1 MHLYLHNFEQAMP
14 VFEDGSPEKARAW
27 EIQGRWQDA
36 AEGYKA
42 AGLAVHA
49 AVCLEKAKEFTAST
63 QAWQGLSRH
72 PSLRGNE
79 YETALVSFNLGMAA
93 LHAGV
98 DANLARKSLVESQ
111 RKLEQVADLFETRGE
126 RERAFDCYHIL
137 LKLGKDSGQF
147 ENLAEGY
154 LNCIRVLKT
163 DNLKFYV
170 LQYYEDFIELALEQ
184 DELHAAASLFQ
195 EAADYASRSSLPY
208 DQYYLARA
216 ASTWAQCGEKY
227 HRENAPVDMVENA
240 LTASISSYSSVG
252 NYPKVKELFQRLS
265 ELDLP
270 KKKRERFLRIA
281 SEYEGQ
287 AEKKRVGPEF
297 PEHLKHQAYADIWFM
312 DLVEWELGGDP
323 YSVALSIIGDL
334 RYPNGIRRRALVI
347 ALVLE
352 NESESERKVATL
364 CQVAELLGE
373 LQSYAALR
381 PLEHLFDNGPAEV
394 RRASI
399 RALRFLFFKRSFF
412 LLHRALE
419 DSDQG
424 VRDAALVAL
433 RGLHFPHAFN
443 PLARIFHESTEQRVR
458 LAALESIGR
467 IQSIEAGEFL
477 LMAIRQ
483 EPGEIQSAA
492 RQALSS
498 FDNPDVIPIVRQHFD
513 IESDQ
518 SIKETLGGLLKSF
531 S

>member
-1 MHLYLHNFEQAMP
+1 MRELIASTESAVSQAEALFEQGRFDEALIYYRELAAQTHVVDYEYDDWLRRLAKILQRLNRHKEAGYVHLYLHNFEQAMP

-111 RKLEQVADLFETRGE
+111 RKLEQVADLFESRGE

-352 NESESERKVATL
+352 NESESEREVATL

-412 LLHRALE
+412 
-419 DSDQG
+419 
-424 VRDAALVAL
+424 
-433 RGLHFPHAFN
+433 
-443 PLARIFHESTEQRVR
+443 
-458 LAALESIGR
+458 
-467 IQSIEAGEFL
+467 
-477 LMAIRQ
+477 
-483 EPGEIQSAA
+483 
-492 RQALSS
+492 
-498 FDNPDVIPIVRQHFD
+498 
-513 IESDQ
+513 
-518 SIKETLGGLLKSF
+518 
-531 S
+531 